1 MMSKQEAKSGGEVA
15 GCTSFAIS
23 IVIVVV
29 AMIVIGNTV
38 GFNGFLSVAGWLIVS
53 LIAGFVFFAICA
65 LIFGPDSGEQA
76 KTDGRSRT
84 APPDSTRRAQS
95 HRTAANSNPL
105 VGRIRLYDRDLSRK
119 LKAFQKAAAERPEFT
134 LEGEQSVLNK
144 VKEMDAHHE
153 SYKHILNDD
162 GHPDHAVVTREM
174 RRYRSTIADLV
185 QLRTKDLQTGR
196 YGGFDYR
203 ESLRD
208 VEGEVELL
216 SDEFQILSAEL
227 ETDRGRRGEPEET
240 P

>member
-1 MMSKQEAKSGGEVA
+1 MSKQEPESGGEVA
-15 GCTSFAIS
+15 GCTSFVVS
-23 IVIVVV
+23 IAVVV
-29 AMIVIGNTV
+29 VSMITIGNTV

-53 LIAGFVFFAICA
+53 LIAGFVVLGICG
-65 LIFGPDSGEQA
+65 LIFFNPDSGEQERSA
-76 KTDGRSRT
+76 GRSST
-84 APPDSTRRAQS
+84 ATSDSTGRAQS
-95 HRTAANSNPL
+95 HRPATNSDPL

-134 LEGEQSVLNK
+134 LEWEQSVRDK
-144 VKEMDAHHE
+144 VKQMDAHHE
-153 SYKHILNDD
+153 SYGHILNDD

-174 RRYRSTIADLV
+174 RRYRRTIADLV
-185 QLRTKDLQTGR
+185 QLRTQDLQTGR
-196 YGGFDYR
+196 YGGFEYR
-203 ESLRD
+203 ESLRN